1 MAYEHSP
8 SGSIN
13 KLTSRGP
20 EVSRRDVLLGV
31 GFFAGAVAL
40 AACGG
45 NSGKPETAPSS
56 TPSTEATS
64 GAPTSAAPTPEKTA
78 TPTPE
83 APRPKFTYEKL
94 NSGLREWVGLDDTVT
109 RLSAASG
116 EEDRRKI
123 LYEFFGNESN
133 NGGLPYPE
141 LSGPKNAR
149 CNIERNAEVVRR
161 ATTELATVAALLADA
176 SVPEETK
183 KVIASQYSELF
194 MKSNSEEDPLTEIR
208 NMVSKLKAEQSHRC
222 NLFNMSNGKIEGV
235 ESPIPE
241 LPALIAVSSSDER
254 GECISKRRKGNT
266 AASNT
271 IQIAFVPKSLKPT
284 VDSEGNITGYEV
296 DEESAAKSPVCI
308 IEMVPKSTDTNN
320 MYSGLIWVV
329 SNVIPNGSQTTI
341 EIEGVEKPISS
352 LRAR

>member
-1 MAYEHSP
+1 MELKHSP

-31 GFFAGAVAL
+31 GFFAGTVAL
-40 AACGG
+40 AACGR
-45 NSGKPETAPSS
+45 NSGETKTAPSS
-56 TPSTEATS
+56 TPSTEAAS
-64 GAPTSAAPTPEKTA
+64 GAPTSAVSTPETTA

-83 APRPKFTYEKL
+83 APRPKFTYEEL
-94 NSGLREWVGLDDTVT
+94 NSGLREWVGLDDLAT

-149 CNIERNAEVVRR
+149 CTIERNFEVVRR

-183 KVIASQYSELF
+183 KVIISQYGELF
-194 MKSNSEEDPLTEIR
+194 MKSNSEEDPLAEIR
-208 NMVSKLKAEQSHRC
+208 NMVSKLKVEQSHRC
-222 NLFNMSNGKIEGV
+222 NLFNMSNGKIEGA

-241 LPALIAVSSSDER
+241 LPALIAVSSSDGR
-254 GECISKRRKGNT
+254 GECISKRRKGNS

-271 IQIAFVPKSLKPT
+271 IQMAFVPKSLKPT

-352 LRAR
+352 LRAK

>member
-1 MAYEHSP
+1 MESKPHSP

-13 KLTSRGP
+13 KLASRGP
-20 EVSRRDVLLGV
+20 EVPRRSVLFGLGLLT
-31 GFFAGAVAL
+31 GAVAL
-40 AACGG
+40 TACTR
-45 NSGKPETAPSS
+45 NSRETAP
-56 TPSTEATS
+56 PSTSTTEAAS
-64 GAPTSAAPTPEKTA
+64 GASTSAAPTPEKTA

-83 APRPKFTYEKL
+83 ASRPKFTYEEL

-116 EEDRRKI
+116 EKDRRKI

-141 LSGPKNAR
+141 LSGPENAR
-149 CNIERNAEVVRR
+149 CTIERNAEVVRR

-183 KVIASQYSELF
+183 KVIISQYGELF

-208 NMVSKLKAEQSHRC
+208 NMVSKLKVEQSHRC
-222 NLFNMSNGKIEGV
+222 NLFNMSNGKIEGA

-254 GECISKRRKGNT
+254 GECISKRRKGNS

-271 IQIAFVPKSLKPT
+271 IQMAFVPKSLKPT
-284 VDSEGNITGYEV
+284 VDSGGNITGYEI

-308 IEMVPKSTDTNN
+308 IEMVPRSTDTNN
-320 MYSGLIWVV
+320 MYSGTIWAV
-329 SNVIPNGSQTTI
+329 SNIIPEGSQTTI
-341 EIEGVEKPISS
+341 KVDGVEKPISS

>member
-1 MAYEHSP
+1 MKDHDP

-13 KLTSRGP
+13 KLTSR
-20 EVSRRDVLLGV
+20 EVSRRDALLGV
-31 GFFAGAVAL
+31 GFLAGVVAL
-40 AACGG
+40 AACGE
-45 NSGKPETAPSS
+45 NSGGTETTSSS
-56 TPSTEATS
+56 TTSTT
-64 GAPTSAAPTPEKTA
+64 GAGDKTPTSAAPTPEKTA

-83 APRPKFTYEKL
+83 AKPTFTYAEL
-94 NSGLREWVGLDDTVT
+94 NSNLREWVGLDDLAT
-109 RLSAASG
+109 RLSATSG
-116 EEDRRKI
+116 EEARRKI
-123 LYEFFGNESN
+123 LYEFFGNKSN
-133 NGGLPYPE
+133 NGGLPYPD

-183 KVIASQYSELF
+183 KVIISQYGELF
-194 MKSNSEEDPLTEIR
+194 MKSNSEEDPLAEIR
-208 NMVSKLKAEQSHRC
+208 NMVSKLKVEQSHRC
-222 NLFNMSNGKIEGV
+222 NLFNMSNGKIEGA

-241 LPALIAVSSSDER
+241 LPALIAVSSSDGR
-254 GECISKRRKGNT
+254 GECISKRRKGNS

-271 IQIAFVPKSLKPT
+271 IQMAFVPKSLKPT

-352 LRAR
+352 LRAK

>member
-1 MAYEHSP
+1 MQCEHNP

-13 KLTSRGP
+13 KLASRGP
-20 EVSRRDVLLGV
+20 EVPRRSVLFGLGLLT
-31 GFFAGAVAL
+31 GAVAL
-40 AACGG
+40 TACTR
-45 NSGKPETAPSS
+45 NSRETAP
-56 TPSTEATS
+56 PSTSTTEAAS
-64 GAPTSAAPTPEKTA
+64 GAPTSPAPTPEKTA

-83 APRPKFTYEKL
+83 APRPKEFTYEEL
-94 NSGLREWVGLDDTVT
+94 NSGLREWVGLDDLAT
-109 RLSAASG
+109 RLSATSG
-116 EEDRRKI
+116 EKDRRKI

-141 LSGPKNAR
+141 LSGPENAR
-149 CNIERNAEVVRR
+149 CTIERNAEVVRR

-183 KVIASQYSELF
+183 KVIISQYGELF

-208 NMVSKLKAEQSHRC
+208 NMVSKLKVEQSHRC
-222 NLFNMSNGKIEGV
+222 NLFNMSNGKIEGA

-254 GECISKRRKGNT
+254 GECISKRRKGNS

-271 IQIAFVPKSLKPT
+271 IQMAFVPKSLKPT

>member
-20 EVSRRDVLLGV
+20 EVSRRDALLGV

-116 EEDRRKI
+116 EEARREI

-133 NGGLPYPE
+133 NDGLPYPE

-149 CNIERNAEVVRR
+149 CNPERNAEVVRR

-176 SVPEETK
+176 SVPEKTK
-183 KVIASQYSELF
+183 EVITSQYGDLF
-194 MKSNSEEDPLTEIR
+194 MKPNSEEDPLTEIR

-222 NLFNMSNGKIEGV
+222 NLFNMSNGKIEGA
-235 ESPIPE
+235 EPPIPE
-241 LPALIAVSSSDER
+241 LPALIAVSSSDKR
-254 GECISKRRKGNT
+254 GECISERRKGNS

-271 IQIAFVPKSLKPT
+271 IQMAFVPKSLKPT

-320 MYSGLIWVV
+320 MYSGLIWAV

-341 EIEGVEKPISS
+341 KVEGVEKPISS
-352 LRAR
+352 LRAK

>member
-1 MAYEHSP
+1 MESKPHSP

-13 KLTSRGP
+13 KLASRGP
-20 EVSRRDVLLGV
+20 EVPRRSVLFGLGLL
-31 GFFAGAVAL
+31 AGAVAL
-40 AACGG
+40 TACTR
-45 NSGKPETAPSS
+45 NSRETAP
-56 TPSTEATS
+56 PSTSTTEAAS
-64 GAPTSAAPTPEKTA
+64 GASTSAAPTPEKTA

-83 APRPKFTYEKL
+83 ASRPKFTYEEL
-94 NSGLREWVGLDDTVT
+94 NSGLREWTGLDDTVT

-141 LSGPKNAR
+141 LSGPENAR
-149 CNIERNAEVVRR
+149 CTIERNAEVVRR

-183 KVIASQYSELF
+183 KVIISQYGELF

-208 NMVSKLKAEQSHRC
+208 NMVSKLKVEQSHRC
-222 NLFNMSNGKIEGV
+222 NLFNMSNGKIEGA

-241 LPALIAVSSSDER
+241 LSALIAVSSSDER
-254 GECISKRRKGNT
+254 GECISKRRKGNS

-271 IQIAFVPKSLKPT
+271 IQMAFVPKSLKPT
-284 VDSEGNITGYEV
+284 VDSGGNITGYEI

-308 IEMVPKSTDTNN
+308 IEMVPRSTDTNN
-320 MYSGLIWVV
+320 MYSGTIWAV
-329 SNVIPNGSQTTI
+329 SNIIPEGSQTTI
-341 EIEGVEKPISS
+341 KVDGVEKPISS

>member
-1 MAYEHSP
+1 MTHEHSP
-8 SGSIN
+8 SGSRIN
-13 KLTSRGP
+13 NYLTGEGAP
-20 EVSRRDVLLGV
+20 EVPRR
-31 GFFAGAVAL
+31 GFLGAVAAFATAAGL

-45 NSGKPETAPSS
+45 KTEAKP
-56 TPSTEATS
+56 PSTSTTEAAS

-83 APRPKFTYEKL
+83 APRPRFTYEEL
-94 NSGLREWVGLDDTVT
+94 NSGLREWTGLDDTVS
-109 RLSAASG
+109 RLSATSG

-183 KVIASQYSELF
+183 KVIISQYGELF
-194 MKSNSEEDPLTEIR
+194 MKSNSEEDPLAEIR
-208 NMVSKLKAEQSHRC
+208 NMVSKLKVEQSHRC
-222 NLFNMSNGKIEGV
+222 NLFNMSNGKIEGA
-235 ESPIPE
+235 ESPIPK

-254 GECISKRRKGNT
+254 GECISKRRKGNS

-271 IQIAFVPKSLKPT
+271 IQMAFVPKSLKPT

>member
-1 MAYEHSP
+1 MKDHDP
-8 SGSIN
+8 SGSRVN
-13 KLTSRGP
+13 NYLTGEEAPKVPRRGF
-20 EVSRRDVLLGV
+20 LGV
-31 GFFAGAVAL
+31 VAAFATAAGL

-45 NSGKPETAPSS
+45 KTEANPPSTS
-56 TPSTEATS
+56 STEAAS
-64 GAPTSAAPTPEKTA
+64 SAPTSVAPTPEKTA

-83 APRPKFTYEKL
+83 APRPKEFTYEKL
-94 NSGLREWVGLDDTVT
+94 NSGLREWVGLDDLAT

-116 EEDRRKI
+116 EEDRREI

-149 CNIERNAEVVRR
+149 CTIERNVEVVRR

-183 KVIASQYSELF
+183 KVIASQYGELL

-208 NMVSKLKAEQSHRC
+208 NMVSKLKAEQSRRC
-222 NLFNMSNGKIEGV
+222 NLFNMSGGKTESIEP
-235 ESPIPE
+235 PIPE
-241 LPALIAVSSSDER
+241 LHAVVAVSSKDKS
-254 GECISKRRKGNT
+254 GECIAQPRKGST
-266 AASNT
+266 AASNMM
-271 IQIAFVPKSLKPT
+271 QIAFVPKSLKPT
-284 VDSEGNITGYEV
+284 VDSGGNITGYEI

-308 IEMVPKSTDTNN
+308 IEMVPRSTDTNN

>member
-1 MAYEHSP
+1 
-8 SGSIN
+8 
-13 KLTSRGP
+13 
-20 EVSRRDVLLGV
+20 
-31 GFFAGAVAL
+31 
-40 AACGG
+40 
-45 NSGKPETAPSS
+45 
-56 TPSTEATS
+56 
-64 GAPTSAAPTPEKTA
+64 
-78 TPTPE
+78 
-83 APRPKFTYEKL
+83 
-94 NSGLREWVGLDDTVT
+94 LRKWVGLDDTVT

-116 EEDRRKI
+116 EEARREI

-133 NGGLPYPE
+133 NDGLPYPE

-149 CNIERNAEVVRR
+149 CNPERNAEVVRR

-183 KVIASQYSELF
+183 EVIISQYGELF
-194 MKSNSEEDPLTEIR
+194 MKSNSEEDPLAEIR
-208 NMVSKLKAEQSHRC
+208 NMVSKLKVEQSHRC
-222 NLFNMSNGKIEGV
+222 NLFNMSNGKIEGA

-241 LPALIAVSSSDER
+241 LPALIAVSSSDGR
-254 GECISKRRKGNT
+254 GECISKRRKGNS

-271 IQIAFVPKSLKPT
+271 IQMAFVPKSLKPT

-352 LRAR
+352 LRAK

>member
-183 KVIASQYSELF
+183 EVIISQYGELF

-271 IQIAFVPKSLKPT
+271 IQMAFVPKSLKPT

-352 LRAR
+352 LRAK

>member
-1 MAYEHSP
+1 MERKPHNP
-8 SGSIN
+8 SGSIID
-13 KLTSRGP
+13 KLTGRRGFLGA
-20 EVSRRDVLLGV
+20 VL
-31 GFFAGAVAL
+31 AGAAL
-40 AACGG
+40 VGATACGRS
-45 NSGKPETAPSS
+45 SGETKTAP
-56 TPSTEATS
+56 PSTSPTEAAS

-116 EEDRRKI
+116 EEARREI

-133 NGGLPYPE
+133 NDGLPYPE

-149 CNIERNAEVVRR
+149 CNPERNAEVVRR

-183 KVIASQYSELF
+183 EVIISQYGELF
-194 MKSNSEEDPLTEIR
+194 MKSNSEEDPLAEIR
-208 NMVSKLKAEQSHRC
+208 NMVSKLKVRKERC
-222 NLFNMSNGKIEGV
+222 NLFNMSGGKT
-235 ESPIPE
+235 ESKDPPIPE
-241 LPALIAVSSSDER
+241 LPALIAVSSSDGR
-254 GECISKRRKGNT
+254 GECISKRRKGNS
-266 AASNT
+266 ASSNML
-271 IQIAFVPKSLKPT
+271 QIAFVNKSLKPI
-284 VDSEGNITGYEV
+284 VDSEGKITGYEV
-296 DEESAAKSPVCI
+296 DEESAAKSSVCI

-352 LRAR
+352 LRAK

>member
-1 MAYEHSP
+1 MKDHDP
-8 SGSIN
+8 SGSIID
-13 KLTSRGP
+13 KLTGRRGFLGA
-20 EVSRRDVLLGV
+20 VL
-31 GFFAGAVAL
+31 AGAAFVGAT
-40 AACGG
+40 ACGRS
-45 NSGKPETAPSS
+45 SGETKTAPSS
-56 TPSTEATS
+56 TPSTEAAS

-94 NSGLREWVGLDDTVT
+94 NSGLREWVGLDDTVS
-109 RLSAASG
+109 RLSATSG
-116 EEDRRKI
+116 EEDRREI

-133 NGGLPYPE
+133 NDGLPYPE

-149 CNIERNAEVVRR
+149 CNPERNAEVVRR

-176 SVPEETK
+176 SVPEKTK
-183 KVIASQYSELF
+183 EVITSQYGDLF
-194 MKSNSEEDPLTEIR
+194 MKPNSEEDPLTEIR
-208 NMVSKLKAEQSHRC
+208 NMVSKLKAERC
-222 NLFNMSNGKIEGV
+222 NLFNMSNGKIEGA
-235 ESPIPE
+235 EPPIPE
-241 LPALIAVSSSDER
+241 LPALIAVSSSDGR
-254 GECISKRRKGNT
+254 GECISKRRKGNS

-271 IQIAFVPKSLKPT
+271 IQMAFVPKSLKPT